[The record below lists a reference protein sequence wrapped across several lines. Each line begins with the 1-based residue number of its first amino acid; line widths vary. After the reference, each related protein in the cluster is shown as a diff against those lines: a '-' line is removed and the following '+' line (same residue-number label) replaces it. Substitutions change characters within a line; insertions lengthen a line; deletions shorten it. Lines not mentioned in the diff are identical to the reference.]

1 MTQKIT
7 IDLLTHHLKAND
19 VPFEVIQNSEWM
31 PDYKFASIKQLI
43 SKGIYFFDSI
53 SSVKN
58 YAIEKSII
66 IASEA
71 FETSNNLILV
81 DNPQLVHYLINSAM
95 NTVKLVG
102 ISASSKIDS
111 HATIGARVYI
121 GENCV
126 IGNCVLEDDV
136 VIKHNVVIEDNVTI
150 KRNTFIDSNSVIGAG
165 GLAWI
170 WDPNGNRILQPQLG
184 GVVVGENC
192 IIATDVTIVRGSSSE
207 NTIIGAGS
215 VIAHGTKIGHGT
227 IVKEN
232 VHMANNVS
240 LAGNAVIGERT
251 FLGSAC
257 VVSSNVSVADN
268 CIVGAGAVVNR
279 SVEESFVTV
288 AGVPAKIIKRA
299 NFENKPNGAPK
310 PFKKK

>member
-7 IDLLTHHLKAND
+7 IDILKQQLEAND
-19 VPFEVIQNSEWM
+19 VHFEVIQNSEWTT
-31 PDYKFASIKQLI
+31 DYKFASIKKLI
-43 SKGIYFFDSI
+43 PKGIYFFESI
-53 SSVKN
+53 SSAKN
-58 YAIEKSII
+58 YVIEDSII
-66 IASEA
+66 ITTEN
-71 FETSNNLILV
+71 FKTSNNLILV
-81 DNPQLVHYLINSAM
+81 DQPQLVHYLINSAI

-102 ISASSKIDS
+102 ISTSSKINEQAS
-111 HATIGARVYI
+111 IGKNVYI

-136 VIKHNVVIEDNVTI
+136 VIKHNVVIEDNVII
-150 KRNTFIDSNSVIGAG
+150 KKHTFIDSNSVIGAG

-170 WDPNGNRILQPQLG
+170 WDSNGNRILQPQLG
-184 GVVVGENC
+184 GVIVGEHC

-207 NTIIGAGS
+207 NTLIGNGS

-310 PFKKK
+310 PFKK